1 MTDVDRSDEYLEWL
15 AEDDRREGAILSGS
29 HPDDPGPT
37 EPEDEFAAPQR
48 NGHDTAAKGVGQTDI
63 PTHERYPTVDWQRLF
78 ESAPDDVDW
87 LVTDFIASGQSYSL
101 VSPAK
106 AGKSLLMLDVAA
118 AIAAGRSALGHPARP
133 PVRVLYVDCENSRDD
148 LVERLRDMGYGPE
161 DLSQLRYLS
170 FPSLPA
176 LDSPAGGAE
185 IAALAEHHA
194 AALVVIDTIARVVA
208 GEENSADTYR
218 NLYRF
223 TLQPLKAQRRA
234 VVRLDHRGK
243 GVNAGA
249 RGSSAKN
256 DDVDVVWQLSQSPGP
271 DGEAYV
277 TLRVERQRGSAH
289 PEQINVLR
297 DVTPRLR
304 HAAKDAPLAASEQQR
319 VGECIEAMK
328 TLGLPADIG
337 RPKALKALRENG
349 YKVRSDIVMAAVKA
363 RKRPKTAPKTPG
375 AGPRRCFRDC
385 PNEIQRQP
393 HSRSS
398 ARWGQVGAVCGHASA
413 QTCPG
418 GWVL

>member
-1 MTDVDRSDEYLEWL
+1 MTDIDRSDELRDWY
-15 AEDDRREGAILSGS
+15 EDDERRETAAHNGY
-29 HPDDPGPT
+29 HPDDPGPPEPD
-37 EPEDEFAAPQR
+37 EPEPPDPRHPPGGAALAPR
-48 NGHDTAAKGVGQTDI
+48 NGHHPGAGNLAAHQ
-63 PTHERYPTVDWQRLF
+63 RYPIVDWQRLF
-78 ESAPDDVDW
+78 DGAPDDIDW
-87 LVTDFIASGQSYSL
+87 LVPDFIARGQSYSL

-118 AIAAGRSALGHPARP
+118 AIAVGRSALGNPAQP

-148 LVERLRDMGYGPE
+148 IAERPRDMGYGPD
-161 DLSQLRYLS
+161 DLSELRYLS

-185 IAALAEHHA
+185 IAELAEHHDV
-194 AALVVIDTIARVVA
+194 ALVVIDTIARVVT

-243 GVNAGA
+243 GVNTGA

-256 DDVDVVWQLSQSPGP
+256 DDVDVVWQLNQSPGP

-277 TLRVERQRGSAH
+277 TLRLERQRGSAH
-289 PEQINVLR
+289 PEQINVVR

-304 HAAKDAPLAASEQQR
+304 HVAKDAPLADSERQR

-328 TLGLPADIG
+328 ALGLPADIG

-349 YKVRSDIVMAAVKA
+349 YKVRSDTVMAAVKA
-363 RKRPKTAPKTPG
+363 RKMAKN
-375 AGPRRCFRDC
+375 C
-385 PNEIQRQP
+385 PEVDRGMFEEMF
-393 HSRSS
+393 S
-398 ARWGQVGAVCGHASA
+398 
-413 QTCPG
+413 
-418 GWVL
+418 

>member
-1 MTDVDRSDEYLEWL
+1 MTLADKPSDMAAKVERADRQGRRDLRLAALDEADPE
-15 AEDDRREGAILSGS
+15 
-29 HPDDPGPT
+29 DPGPS
-37 EPEDEFAAPQR
+37 EPDDYEAPRETARPSAPAA
-48 NGHDTAAKGVGQTDI
+48 HL
-63 PTHERYPTVDWQRLF
+63 RYPALDWQRVF
-78 ESAPDDVDW
+78 DGAPDDIDW
-87 LVTDFIASGQSYSL
+87 LVPDFIARGQSYSL

-118 AIAAGRSALGHPARP
+118 AIAAGRSPLGHPAQP

-148 LVERLRDMGYGPE
+148 LVERLRDMGYGPH
-161 DLSQLRYLS
+161 DLAALRYLS

-185 IAALAEHHA
+185 AAALAEHHDV
-194 AALVVIDTIARVVA
+194 ALVVIDTIARVVA

-218 NLYRF
+218 NLYRY
-223 TLQPLKAQRRA
+223 TLQPLKAQQRA

-256 DDVDVVWQLSQSPGP
+256 DDVDVVWQLNQSPGP

-277 TLRVERQRGSAH
+277 TLRLERQRGSAH

-304 HAAKDAPLAASEQQR
+304 HVAKDAPLAASEQQR

-328 TLGLPADIG
+328 LLGLPADVG
-337 RPKALKALRENG
+337 RPKALKALREAG
-349 YKVRSDIVMAAVKA
+349 YKVRSDTVMAAVKA
-363 RKRPKTAPKTPG
+363 RKAAKN
-375 AGPRRCFRDC
+375 C
-385 PNEIQRQP
+385 PE
-393 HSRSS
+393 
-398 ARWGQVGAVCGHASA
+398 AD
-413 QTCPG
+413 G
-418 GWVL
+418 GSFGGLFS

>member
-1 MTDVDRSDEYLEWL
+1 M
-15 AEDDRREGAILSGS
+15 A
-29 HPDDPGPT
+29 
-37 EPEDEFAAPQR
+37 
-48 NGHDTAAKGVGQTDI
+48 DT

-78 ESAPDDVDW
+78 DGTPDDIDW
-87 LVTDFIASGQSYSL
+87 LVPDLIAKGQSYSL

-118 AIAAGRSALGHPARP
+118 AMACGKSALGHPPQR
-133 PVRVLYVDCENSRDD
+133 PVRVLYVDYENSRDD
-148 LVERLRDMGYGPE
+148 LVERLRDMAYGPE
-161 DLSQLRYLS
+161 ELAQLKYLS

-185 IAALAEHHA
+185 IVALAEYHD

-243 GVNAGA
+243 GPNAGA

-277 TLRVERQRGSAH
+277 TLRLERQRGSAH

-304 HAAKDAPLAASEQQR
+304 HVAKDAPLAASEQQR

-328 TLGLPADIG
+328 ALGLPADIG
-337 RPKALKALRENG
+337 RPKALKALRESG
-349 YKVRSDIVMAAVKA
+349 YKVRSDTVMAAVKA
-363 RKRPKTAPKTPG
+363 RKTA
-375 AGPRRCFRDC
+375 ANC
-385 PNEIQRQP
+385 PE
-393 HSRSS
+393 
-398 ARWGQVGAVCGHASA
+398 VD
-413 QTCPG
+413 G
-418 GWVL
+418 GMFKEMFS

>member
-1 MTDVDRSDEYLEWL
+1 MPLSEAGEQWARDRLPGEPIDAARVAANGY
-15 AEDDRREGAILSGS
+15 
-29 HPDDPGPT
+29 HVDDPGPP
-37 EPEDEFAAPQR
+37 EPDPDEPPSHR
-48 NGHDTAAKGVGQTDI
+48 NGHHVGTAANGASL
-63 PTHERYPTVDWQRLF
+63 THSTPAHLRYPTLDWQRLF
-78 ESAPDDVDW
+78 EGAADETDW
-87 LVTDFIASGQSYSL
+87 LVPDFIASGQSYSL

-106 AGKSLLMLDVAA
+106 AGKSLLMLDVVA
-118 AIAAGRSALGHPARP
+118 AIAAGRSALGHPPQP
-133 PVRVLYVDCENSRDD
+133 PVRVLYVDCENSRED
-148 LVERLRDMGYGPE
+148 LVERLRDLGYGPK
-161 DLSQLRYLS
+161 DLGELRYLS

-176 LDSPAGGAE
+176 LDSAAGGAE
-185 IAALAEHHA
+185 IAALAEHHDV
-194 AALVVIDTIARVVA
+194 ALVVIDTIARVVV

-256 DDVDVVWQLSQSPGP
+256 DDVDVVWQLNQSPGT

-277 TLRVERQRGSAH
+277 TLRLERQRGSAH

-304 HAAKDAPLAASEQQR
+304 HVAKDAPLAASEQQR

-328 TLGLPADIG
+328 TLGLPIDIG

-349 YKVRSDIVMAAVKA
+349 YKVRSDTVMAAVKA
-363 RKRPKTAPKTPG
+363 RKG
-375 AGPRRCFRDC
+375 AKNC
-385 PNEIQRQP
+385 PEVAGG
-393 HSRSS
+393 RS
-398 ARWGQVGAVCGHASA
+398 QGAFS
-413 QTCPG
+413 
-418 GWVL
+418 

>member
-1 MTDVDRSDEYLEWL
+1 MDPKGVL
-15 AEDDRREGAILSGS
+15 AAYSAAFAG
-29 HPDDPGPT
+29 DPGPP
-37 EPEDEFAAPQR
+37 EPAAEMPSEHTSVDAVSWER
-48 NGHDTAAKGVGQTDI
+48 NGHPVDHTAPA
-63 PTHERYPTVDWQRLF
+63 HLRYPTVDWQRLF
-78 ESAPDDVDW
+78 DGAPDDIDW
-87 LVTDFIASGQSYSL
+87 LVPDLIARGQSYSL

-118 AIAAGRSALGHPARP
+118 AIASGRSALGNPAQP

-148 LVERLRDMGYGPE
+148 LAERLRDMGYGPD
-161 DLSQLRYLS
+161 DLSELRYLS

-176 LDSPAGGAE
+176 LDSAAGGAE
-185 IAALAEHHA
+185 IVALAEHHD

-243 GVNAGA
+243 GVNTGA

-256 DDVDVVWQLSQSPGP
+256 DDVDVVWQLNQSPGP

-277 TLRVERQRGSAH
+277 TLRLERQRGSAH
-289 PEQINVLR
+289 PEQINVVR

-304 HAAKDAPLAASEQQR
+304 HVANDAPLADSERQR

-328 TLGLPADIG
+328 ALGLPPDIG

-349 YKVRSDIVMAAVKA
+349 YKVRSDTVMAAVKA
-363 RKRPKTAPKTPG
+363 RKLAKN
-375 AGPRRCFRDC
+375 C
-385 PNEIQRQP
+385 PE
-393 HSRSS
+393 
-398 ARWGQVGAVCGHASA
+398 VD
-413 QTCPG
+413 G
-418 GWVL
+418 GMFEEAFS

>member
-1 MTDVDRSDEYLEWL
+1 MRPADIRASVEAAAQGERRG
-15 AEDDRREGAILSGS
+15 RREHLTVLVEP
-29 HPDDPGPT
+29 HPDDPGPR
-37 EPEDEFAAPQR
+37 EPAEDVVPPAPTR
-48 NGHDTAAKGVGQTDI
+48 TDA
-63 PTHERYPTVDWQRLF
+63 PGATHLRYPALDWQRVF
-78 ESAPDDVDW
+78 DGAPDDIDW
-87 LVTDFIASGQSYSL
+87 LVPDFIARGQSYSL

-118 AIAAGRSALGHPARP
+118 AIAGGRSALGHPAQP

-148 LVERLRDMGYGPE
+148 LVERLRDMGYGPA
-161 DLSQLRYLS
+161 DLGQLRYLS

-185 IAALAEHHA
+185 IAALADYHD

-218 NLYRF
+218 NLYRY
-223 TLQPLKAQRRA
+223 TLQPLKAQHRA

-243 GVNAGA
+243 GVNTGA

-256 DDVDVVWQLSQSPGP
+256 DDVDVVWQLNQKPGA

-277 TLRVERQRGSAH
+277 TLELERQRGSAH
-289 PEQINVLR
+289 PERINVLR

-304 HAAKDAPLAASEQQR
+304 HVAKDAPLAASEQQR

-328 TLGLPADIG
+328 ALGLPADIG

-349 YKVRSDIVMAAVKA
+349 YKVRSDTVMAAVKA
-363 RKRPKTAPKTPG
+363 RKRAQN
-375 AGPRRCFRDC
+375 C
-385 PNEIQRQP
+385 PDGVGG
-393 HSRSS
+393 RSEGLFS
-398 ARWGQVGAVCGHASA
+398 
-413 QTCPG
+413 
-418 GWVL
+418 